1 MDRNQILMLLS
12 AIGLIALVWYIMNPP
27 KKEKC
32 CMI

>member
-1 MDRNQILMLLS
+1 MTDQQIAVVA
-12 AIGLIALVWYIMNPP
+12 AIVGALILWYSMNPP

>member
-1 MDRNQILMLLS
+1 MNQ
-12 AIGLIALVWYIMNPP
+12 AIAITIALVLALLLWYAMNPP